1 MRSAFLALVLIASPA
16 WADRG
21 SLVIV
26 GGGLSKDNAAIYRAF
41 IDRVPAGKTIA
52 IVPSASGEP
61 QGAADDFAANLVS
74 YGVDRSRI
82 SIVALAEVDDPAT
95 PSANEAKWSVNG
107 RSATESA
114 KINRA
119 GGIWFT
125 GGDQARTMRVLAG
138 TPMLKAMRKRLK
150 SGAVIGGTSAGAAI
164 MGEGMILCGD
174 PASPDESAEVS
185 RDPKDCAPQEG
196 RPEPLVVGPGL
207 GFLLGFIVDQ
217 HFTQRKRQP
226 RLQRAV
232 RAMRDA
238 NGFGMKGVGID
249 EDTALVLDFKGPAVA
264 VVGRGTILLMQTK
277 ADAQLLKPEDRLPS
291 PLFQGP

>member
-1 MRSAFLALVLIASPA
+1 MRFAPLSLLLIASPA
-16 WADRG
+16 LADRG

-61 QGAADDFAANLVS
+61 LLSAQEFAHNLMHHGFDS
-74 YGVDRSRI
+74 RRI
-82 SIVALAEVDDPAT
+82 SIVHLAEKDDPNTRLVYEDQWA
-95 PSANEAKWSVNG
+95 VNG
-107 RSATESA
+107 KNRTEIA

-138 TPMLKAMRKRLK
+138 TPMLKVMRKRLK

-164 MGEGMILCGD
+164 MGDGMILCGD
-174 PASPDESAEVS
+174 PALADVSAEVS

-196 RPEPLVVGPGL
+196 QPEPLVVGPGL
-207 GFLLGFIVDQ
+207 GFLPGFIVDQ

-232 RAMRDA
+232 RAMRDVR
-238 NGFGMKGVGID
+238 GFGMKGVGID
-249 EDTALVLDFKGPAVA
+249 EDTALVLDFKASAVA

-277 ADAQLLKPEDRLPS
+277 ADAQLLKPEDRLSS
-291 PLFQGP
+291 PLLQGP